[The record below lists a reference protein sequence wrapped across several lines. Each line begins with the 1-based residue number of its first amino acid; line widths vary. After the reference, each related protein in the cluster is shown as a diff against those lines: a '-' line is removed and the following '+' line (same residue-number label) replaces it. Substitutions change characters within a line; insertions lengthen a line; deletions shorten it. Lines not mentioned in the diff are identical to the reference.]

1 MLGES
6 LDLRLER
13 DNSVLAKDIKVRE
26 FVFSEADHE
35 ILCEYKELKTIYVFF
50 GQNKVLR
57 QEGVEAAARVN
68 ADFDRQTVRIDGRL
82 VSFEYVRE
90 MKRDLARDFQVQMGL
105 LGEWLE
111 FGQVADVY
119 TTVMAN
125 KGVKVVDNISG
136 RGSVFNVLDASS
148 VAGYCMRFRNQEEA
162 GEEHKRCR
170 ILKVISSITKLLM
183 LSVWFN
189 PGLPLRF
196 PELSILSFGGSQRN
210 FVGSAVLAH
219 LRPMA
224 IHNKS
229 SWGGGGVMVIAQ
241 INVSAIMGA
250 LTQQE
255 TGEAALSVEEEAED
269 INFDAALHLHQQEL
283 KGRLANA
290 NAVEIGGAIFKSMVF
305 VDVQKMTMVQ
315 RAAFSNMLLKYPSD
329 KPMRECHKVRSLRQ
343 GLAALWRHF
352 MASPIAE
359 QNKVVSQEIARGFGH
374 SMAVDA
380 AAYGFDRARSV
391 GPGEMPFALA
401 KKLCRVFQALT
412 SPQGTVSSCVV
423 AGALDV
429 KCDTL
434 SDGVLFAVS
443 DFKLYVLLAQLAL
456 FHRKQH

>member
-1 MLGES
+1 MDTVRRLIDAIRCLVMFSCFAYTEDVQEVGEWFTSGSS
-6 LDLRLER
+6 LSL
-13 DNSVLAKDIKVRE
+13 
-26 FVFSEADHE
+26 
-35 ILCEYKELKTIYVFF
+35 
-50 GQNKVLR
+50 QNFWGWFRALYSKVLR

-210 FVGSAVLAH
+210 LYFDAGDRVFIIRSRYNKNTKYDTRLLFLDAGVSAQLFWLIYVLWPFTIS
-219 LRPMA
+219 LL
-224 IHNKS
+224 
-229 SWGGGGVMVIAQ
+229 GGGG
-241 INVSAIMGA
+241 G
-250 LTQQE
+250 
-255 TGEAALSVEEEAED
+255 
-269 INFDAALHLHQQEL
+269 
-283 KGRLANA
+283 
-290 NAVEIGGAIFKSMVF
+290 
-305 VDVQKMTMVQ
+305 
-315 RAAFSNMLLKYPSD
+315 
-329 KPMRECHKVRSLRQ
+329 
-343 GLAALWRHF
+343 
-352 MASPIAE
+352 
-359 QNKVVSQEIARGFGH
+359 
-374 SMAVDA
+374 
-380 AAYGFDRARSV
+380 
-391 GPGEMPFALA
+391 
-401 KKLCRVFQALT
+401 
-412 SPQGTVSSCVV
+412 
-423 AGALDV
+423 
-429 KCDTL
+429 
-434 SDGVLFAVS
+434 
-443 DFKLYVLLAQLAL
+443 
-456 FHRKQH
+456 

>member
-1 MLGES
+1 M
-6 LDLRLER
+6 
-13 DNSVLAKDIKVRE
+13 
-26 FVFSEADHE
+26 
-35 ILCEYKELKTIYVFF
+35 
-50 GQNKVLR
+50 LR

-210 FVGSAVLAH
+210 LYFDAGDRVFIIRSRYNKNTKYDTRLLFLDAGVSAQLFWLIYVLWPFTIS
-219 LRPMA
+219 LL
-224 IHNKS
+224 
-229 SWGGGGVMVIAQ
+229 GGGGGGVIAQ